1 MAWRLACAS
10 LACLLATLAPAGAVD
25 HPSLFGTSE
34 TRSDNMRPFTKWTT
48 VIERYRT
55 EQSLEVAP
63 CAQLGAL
70 KCRLADWRRFLATL
84 EGKPRYE
91 QVLAVNTYMNRRS
104 YIEDLPNYGV
114 PDYWATPREFLTRD
128 GDCEDYAIAKLLSLR
143 NLGFAAEEVRLV
155 VLQDMNLN
163 AAHAVLVV
171 YVDGKALLLDNQ
183 IKQVVETSLVR
194 HYRPLYSINEQAW
207 WLHKPNQQLSRALP

>member
-1 MAWRLACAS
+1 MAWRRACAS
-10 LACLLATLAPAGAVD
+10 LAVLLATLAPAGAVE
-25 HPSLFGTSE
+25 HPPLFGTNE
-34 TRSDNMRPFTKWTT
+34 TRSDNMKPFTKWTT
-48 VIERYRT
+48 VIERYRS
-55 EQSLEVAP
+55 EQSLEAAP

-70 KCRLADWRRFLATL
+70 KCRLADWRAFLATL
-84 EGKPRYE
+84 AGKPRYE

-114 PDYWATPREFLTRD
+114 PDYWATPREFLSRD
-128 GDCEDYAIAKLLSLR
+128 GDCEDYAIAKMLSLR
-143 NLGFAAEEVRLV
+143 HLGFSADAVRLV

-183 IKQVVETSLVR
+183 IKQVIETRQVR

-207 WLHKPNQQLSRALP
+207 WLHKPGQQLSRLP